1 MELVYHNTLS
11 VHSHHLEQR
20 KLTGCESL
28 GGSQFFS
35 TCHLFLK
42 NHTRDM
48 VPIEKLNHAAFFL
61 EPQGFRAFV
70 REQSGLRDGV
80 REAFMVRPH
89 DFCAGVD
96 DKHES

>member
-1 MELVYHNTLS
+1 
-11 VHSHHLEQR
+11 
-20 KLTGCESL
+20 
-28 GGSQFFS
+28 
-35 TCHLFLK
+35 
-42 NHTRDM
+42 M

-89 DFCAGVD
+89 DTSTLKFP
-96 DKHES
+96 HLPHYLPHYLPH